1 MCVCICIC
9 IQVLEENRI
18 LEAAFQNYRRES
30 EGHLLQAQQAGE
42 CVFGERVLMDVGV
55 CVRACVGTC
64 EHV

>member
-30 EGHLLQAQQAGE
+30 ESHLLQAQQAGE
-42 CVFGERVLMDVGV
+42 CVFGGRVLMNVGV
-55 CVRACVGTC
+55 CVCACVGR
-64 EHV
+64 